1 MIPLRDNVP
10 RSRRPLVTWTL
21 VILCA
26 LLFFYEELLPE
37 RSLLELTYLYG
48 VVPARFTTPSFAA
61 AVGFPEG
68 GYEALFTYMFLHGG
82 WLHFLLNMWVL
93 WIFADNVEEAFGPLR
108 FAAFYIV
115 CGLIAAG
122 VHILFNWRST
132 VPVIGASGAIAGVMG
147 AYFRLFPRARVV
159 TLIPILIFPWIV
171 ELPAVVFLGI
181 WFVVQL
187 LSGLSGAMASGQPA
201 DVAFWAHIGGFAAG
215 LVLVRWFLP
224 PGCRYCFDPRQHR
237 YDRSEAGPL

>member
-1 MIPLRDNVP
+1 MATDIAF
-10 RSRRPLVTWTL
+10 
-21 VILCA
+21 A
-26 LLFFYEELLPE
+26 LGVL
-37 RSLLELTYLYG
+37 SLLG
-48 VVPARFTTPSFAA
+48 RRVPPGLKVFLA
-61 AVGFPEG
+61 AVAIVDDIG
-68 GYEALFTYMFLHGG
+68 AVL
-82 WLHFLLNMWVL
+82 MWVL

>member
-10 RSRRPLVTWTL
+10 RSRRPLVTWTV
-21 VILCA
+21 VILCT
-26 LLFFYEELLPE
+26 LFFLYEKLLPD
-37 RSLLELTYLYG
+37 RALLELTYIYG
-48 VVPARFTTPSFAA
+48 VVPARYTNAAFAA

-68 GYEALFTYMFLHGG
+68 GYEAFVTYMFLHGG

-93 WIFADNVEEAFGPLR
+93 WIFADNVEEALGSFR
-108 FAAFYIV
+108 FAVFYTL
-115 CGLIAAG
+115 CGVLAVG

-171 ELPAVVFLGI
+171 ELPAIVFLGI
-181 WFVVQL
+181 WFAVQL
-187 LSGLSGAMASGQPA
+187 LSGLSGAVSAGQPEG
-201 DVAFWAHIGGFAAG
+201 VAFWAHIGGFAVG
-215 LVLVRWFLP
+215 LLLIRWFLP
-224 PGCRYCFDPRQHR
+224 PGCHYCFDPRQRR
-237 YDRSEAGPL
+237 YDRD